1 MSWMLSTL
9 CMNTAANIKKIG
21 AIGMETHIDVKQFMD
36 QLVEDLVND
45 PNWDLPAEDRKYLRM
60 NLIWNLVFL

>member
-1 MSWMLSTL
+1 
-9 CMNTAANIKKIG
+9 
-21 AIGMETHIDVKQFMD
+21 METHIDVKQFMD